1 LTNKKSGKNA
11 YRTYCR
17 ERLFVSESAEKV
29 EAEEVIKTKKDKKQN
44 KLRKTLSLFMK

>member
-1 LTNKKSGKNA
+1 LTNKESGKNA

-17 ERLFVSESAEKV
+17 ERLVVSESAEKV
-29 EAEEVIKTKKDKKQN
+29 EAEEAIEDKKDKKQN

>member
-1 LTNKKSGKNA
+1 MTNKESGKNA

-17 ERLFVSESAEKV
+17 DRLVVSESAEKV
-29 EAEEVIKTKKDKKQN
+29 EVEEAIKTKKDKKQN

>member
-1 LTNKKSGKNA
+1 MTNKESGKNA

-17 ERLFVSESAEKV
+17 DRLIVSESAEKV
-29 EAEEVIKTKKDKKQN
+29 EAEDAIKREKDKKPN